1 MTDIVEML
9 QVDHAAMKS
18 RQQANR
24 ARFPI
29 GPVALAWA
37 NENFPCAPGTRGHS
51 IPYAENAAGETIGK
65 RDPGPWTDG
74 DMIVRIAEWNARVYG
89 NDEPQRDRVK
99 RLRKE
104 AA

>member
-1 MTDIVEML
+1 MREIDE
-9 QVDHAAMKS
+9 D
-18 RQQANR
+18 RQRNR
-24 ARFPI
+24 KRFPTA
-29 GPVALAWA
+29 PDALAWA
-37 NENFPCAPGTRGHS
+37 NEHFPCAPGTRGHS